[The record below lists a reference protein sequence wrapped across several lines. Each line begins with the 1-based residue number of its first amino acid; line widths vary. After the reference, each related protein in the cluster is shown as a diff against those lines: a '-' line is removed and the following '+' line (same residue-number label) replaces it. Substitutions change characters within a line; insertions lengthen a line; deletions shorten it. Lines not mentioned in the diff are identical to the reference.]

1 METRIRGH
9 HYTPVS
15 EREEYKFMKIAVLTG
30 GGVAPGMN
38 AAIRAVAQASFARGW
53 EVVGVE
59 DSYDGLLEG
68 RFSPIERSRLGG
80 LMHRGGTMLGTGRS
94 KEVREPEGRERAVRR
109 LEEAGVGGLVI
120 IGGGGSLTSAKALGE
135 AGVDAVGIPAT
146 IDNDVPG
153 TELSIGV
160 DTAIGTAVDAIDR
173 IRGTAI
179 SHNRAHIVEV
189 MGSDSGYLALMS
201 AIAGGAE
208 VALIPEFETEPEEIV
223 RLLEEAYELGK
234 SHFIIVAAEG
244 AELSAEDLQGYINGT
259 EGTYEADL
267 TAVGHIQSGGDPTS
281 TDRILAARLGVA
293 AVEALADGEPGTMV
307 GIKGEETRRLP
318 LEEVVGKERP
328 LDPDMYKLARILAE
342 MSE

>member
-1 METRIRGH
+1 METCRAGH
-9 HYTPVS
+9 HTLLGPSRRKVL
-15 EREEYKFMKIAVLTG
+15 MKIAVLTG

-38 AAIRAVAQASFARGW
+38 AAIRAVGQAAFSLGW

-59 DSYDGLLEG
+59 ASYDGLLEG
-68 RFSPIERSRLGG
+68 RFSPLDRTWLGG
-80 LMHRGGTMLGTGRS
+80 LVRRAGSVLGTGRS
-94 KEVREPEGRERAVRR
+94 KEVREPEGQERAARR
-109 LEEAGVGGLVI
+109 LEEAGVGGLVV
-120 IGGGGSLTSAKALGE
+120 IGGGGSLTSARALGE
-135 AGVDAVGIPAT
+135 VGVEVVGIPAT

-160 DTAIGTAVDAIDR
+160 DTAVDTAVRAIDQV
-173 IRGTAI
+173 RGTAI

-208 VALIPEFETEPEEIV
+208 VALIPEFEIKVEDIL
-223 RLLEEAYELGK
+223 RFLEEAYERGK

-244 AELSAEDLQGYINGT
+244 ADPSAEELQEYINEA

-281 TDRILAARLGVA
+281 TDRILAARLGAA
-293 AVEALADGEPGTMV
+293 AVEALADGEFGTMV
-307 GIKGEETRRLP
+307 GVKGEETRRLP
-318 LEEVVGKERP
+318 LEEVVGKERE
-328 LDPDMYKLARILAE
+328 LDPDLYRLARILAE
-342 MSE
+342 MPE

>member
-1 METRIRGH
+1 
-9 HYTPVS
+9 
-15 EREEYKFMKIAVLTG
+15 
-30 GGVAPGMN
+30 MN
-38 AAIRAVAQASFARGW
+38 AAIRAVGQAAFSLGW

-59 DSYDGLLEG
+59 GSYDGLLEG
-68 RFSPIERSRLGG
+68 RFSPIDRTRLGG
-80 LMHRGGTMLGTGRS
+80 LVHRGETVLGSGRS
-94 KEVREPEGRERAVRR
+94 KEVREPEGQERAVRR
-109 LEEAGVGGLVI
+109 LEEAGVGGLVV
-120 IGGGGSLTSAKALGE
+120 IGGGGSLTSARALGE
-135 AGVDAVGIPAT
+135 VGVVAVGIPAT

-160 DTAIGTAVDAIDR
+160 DTAVDTAVRAIDQ

-208 VALIPEFETEPEEIV
+208 VALIPEVDTKVEDIV
-223 RLLEEAYELGK
+223 RFLEEAYERGK

-244 AELSAEDLQGYINGT
+244 ADPSAGELQEYINGA

-281 TDRILAARLGVA
+281 TDRILAARLGAA
-293 AVEALADGEPGTMV
+293 AVEALADGESGTMV
-307 GIKGEETRRLP
+307 GVKGEETRRLP
-318 LEEVVGKERP
+318 LEEVVGKGRQ
-328 LDPDMYKLARILAE
+328 LDSDMYRLAQILAE
-342 MSE
+342 MPE